1 MKHNSESG
9 FSYIDVMIALVI
21 LLVGVLGLL
30 SGITASIV
38 QTRSQEQQLLAK
50 QITTSTMESIMS
62 VKESVRETVAN
73 FIGWGAVGNVGTN
86 PNPINGVNQGI
97 FLTGFRPVTT
107 NPGPDEIVGTAD
119 DTGAPVQGMQRQIV
133 ITDLCDPDRPSP
145 APLCDPGPAG
155 QFPVRFRSVQIT
167 VRYQAGAIMQQE
179 VLNTVLTDYTVQ
191 N

>member
-1 MKHNSESG
+1 MKSISESG

-38 QTRSQEQQLLAK
+38 QTRSQAQQLLAK

-62 VKESVRETVAN
+62 VKESVRETVPN

-86 PNPINGVNQGI
+86 PHPITGLNQGI
-97 FLTGFRPVTT
+97 FLTGFQPVTT
-107 NPGPDEIVGTAD
+107 DPGPDEVVGTAD
-119 DTGAPVQGMQRQIV
+119 DTGTPIPGMMRQIV
-133 ITDLCDPDRPSP
+133 ITDLCDPERPSP
-145 APLCDPGPAG
+145 APLCNPAG
-155 QFPVRFRSVQIT
+155 IFPVRFRSVQIT
-167 VRYQAGAIMQQE
+167 VRYQGGVVMRQE